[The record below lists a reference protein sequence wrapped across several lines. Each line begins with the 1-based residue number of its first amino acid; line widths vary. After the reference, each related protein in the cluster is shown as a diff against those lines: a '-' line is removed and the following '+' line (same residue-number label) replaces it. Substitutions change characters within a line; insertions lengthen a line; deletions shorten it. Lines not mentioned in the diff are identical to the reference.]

1 MRLYLVKA
9 PGGYF
14 IPASDVDRDEAEKL
28 KNGVVYTF
36 DAKKERNSL
45 FHRKVLALIRLGFDA
60 WDPVNIFATQYTE
73 NDRPDIPSEIVPE
86 KDFERFREDLT
97 IAAGHYYAVYKFD
110 GSIELKA
117 KSISFASIDEIE
129 FEDLFSRY
137 VDVLLKD
144 VLSKYTRADIDNIVD
159 QVLGFV

>member
-60 WDPVNIFATQYTE
+60 WDPTSTITIRY
-73 NDRPDIPSEIVPE
+73 SEGITPE
-86 KDFERFREDLT
+86 KDFEKFREDLT
-97 IAAGHYYAVYKFD
+97 IAAGHYYATYSID
-110 GSIELKA
+110 GSVTLRA
-117 KSISFASIDEIE
+117 KSISFASMDEIE
-129 FEDLFSRY
+129 FEDLFSRF
-137 VDVLLKD
+137 VDVLLRD
-144 VLSKYTRADIDNIVD
+144 ILSKYTRADIDNIVD

>member
-60 WDPVNIFATQYTE
+60 WDPVNIFATYNRDGSVIPTE
-73 NDRPDIPSEIVPE
+73 LPPPE

-110 GSIELKA
+110 GSDELKA
-117 KSISFASIDEIE
+117 KSISFASMDEIE